1 MSRAINLSLN
11 EADVKARCAESG
23 VSISAIEP
31 LQSGGTHLVCTT
43 TAGADEVRL
52 RLGNHIIV
60 GPVSRHRFY
69 RRQEGTKT

>member
-1 MSRAINLSLN
+1 MSRAINLALA

-43 TAGADEVRL
+43 SAGADEIRL
-52 RLGNHIIV
+52 RFQDHIIQGTV
-60 GPVSRHRFY
+60 RRFPFYGARGPW
-69 RRQEGTKT
+69 